1 MIKFEGIIDN
11 TAKFL
16 QKEQLTSPEL
26 WAKFVDVYRT
36 HPDGA
41 NNGWRGE
48 YWGKM
53 MRGGTLVYRYTRDA
67 ELYRILTDS
76 VKDMISTAEA
86 DGRVSSYPR
95 EKEFCGWDLWSR
107 KYVILAS
114 EYYLEICEDEDFK
127 KEIIDFIKGCADYI
141 IKFIGED
148 KKKITS
154 TSTFWYGLNSSSILE
169 PIVKLY
175 RLTGEKKYLDF
186 ATYIVNEGGG
196 RCVNIFELAYEN
208 KLYPYQYGVPKAYEM
223 TSCFEGLLEYY
234 KATGIEKYKTA
245 VINFAEAVLDSE
257 ISIIGSCG
265 ITHELFDHTRTRQT
279 TSYEGVMQ
287 ETCVTVTLM
296 KFCGALLE
304 LTGNSKYADVME
316 KAFYNAYLG
325 ALNTEHRE
333 SIYAVKA
340 HEEKGVVLSYMPLD
354 SYSPLTAGK
363 RGQLVGGFQILPDM
377 TYYGCCACIGSAG
390 LGVFADKAIC
400 VTDDG
405 ITVNFYESGC
415 AELDYKGT
423 KISLAMDTNYPADG
437 KISIKIKAECPTEFA
452 LKLRNP
458 GWADMPKG
466 YTEYRRAW
474 SDDVIDLSF
483 DMPIRIHRPEHWD
496 EDYIYTGHESSPDGT
511 IYTAVKVVHTEE
523 EDNYVAYTRGPLT
536 LAADD
541 RLGKPAAS
549 AFKPTYN
556 ANVCEPSFADGLPCT
571 LKIKLTADSEDFY
584 LIDYASAGH
593 DWESDIAAW
602 LKI

>member
-16 QKEQLTSPEL
+16 QKEQLSNPEL

-53 MRGGTLVYRYTRDA
+53 MRGGALVYKYTRDS

-76 VKDMISTAEA
+76 VKDMISTADE

-107 KYVILAS
+107 KYVILAC
-114 EYYLEICEDEDFK
+114 EYYLEICEDESFK
-127 KEIIDFIKGCADYI
+127 QEIIEFIKGCADYV

-148 KKKITS
+148 KIKITS

-169 PIVKLY
+169 PIVRLY
-175 RLTGEKKYLDF
+175 RLTGEKRYLDF

-196 RCVNIFELAYEN
+196 SRVKIFDLAYEN
-208 KLYPYQYGVPKAYEM
+208 RLYPYQYGVAKAYEM

-234 KATGIEKYKTA
+234 KATGIEKYKTS

-257 ISIIGSCG
+257 MSIIGSCG
-265 ITHELFDHTRTRQT
+265 MTHELFDHTRTRQT
-279 TSYEGVMQ
+279 TKYDGVMQ
-287 ETCVTVTLM
+287 ETCVTVTIM
-296 KFCGALLE
+296 KFFGALLD
-304 LTGNSKYADVME
+304 LTGDTKYADVME

-325 ALNTEHRE
+325 ALNTEHKE

-363 RGQLVGGFQILPDM
+363 RGQMVGGFQILPDK

-390 LGVFADKAIC
+390 LGVFADRAIC

-405 ITVNFYESGC
+405 ITVNFYEKGF

-423 KISLAMDTNYPADG
+423 KVSLNIETDYPVNG
-437 KISIKIKAECPTEFA
+437 KISIKIKAEEPVEFS

-458 GWADMPKG
+458 GWTDMPKG
-466 YTEYRRAW
+466 YTEYKKVW
-474 SDDVIDLSF
+474 DDDTVELCF
-483 DMPIRIHRPEHWD
+483 DMPIRIHRPEHWESD
-496 EDYIYTGHESSPDGT
+496 AIYTIWKNGPDGAYFEPLEV
-511 IYTAVKVVHTEE
+511 IHTEE
-523 EDNYVAYTRGPLT
+523 EDNYVAVTRGPLT

-541 RLGKPAAS
+541 RLGKLAAS
-549 AFKPTYN
+549 TFKPTYN
-556 ANVCEPSFADGLPCT
+556 AEVSGSFFADGVPC
-571 LKIKLTADSEDFY
+571 LIKMKFAADGEDYY
-584 LIDYASAGH
+584 LVDYASAGH